1 MASDGV
7 NLPKDPRTLG
17 KIIDAHVS
25 REMLK
30 LTYRRTLWLLA
41 WYYLNGFRRFD
52 VFDPRTG
59 RITPH
64 YLDEEGNME
73 FQSSELL
80 SIVDKTTARLN
91 TMNLHPRALRQGF
104 SLAGLRERSIAQL
117 IADAVVSDQQ
127 LVQVQRDFNYLYAVL
142 GSCGITGHMVDSPT
156 VGLTADLEVIHP
168 KELMPFPSLGHDH
181 TKVRGMIRQRLVPL
195 NFLKDKYGTG
205 KIESNI
211 EEMNVWRW
219 QYGHQMEE
227 SQDAPWNGT
236 GYFVSTMAQG
246 GVRGNVED
254 SDTQQV
260 AKIRETWINGERGTV
275 SRYIVSSGDVIIDD
289 QDLSRVE
296 AYCPIGFARFMDNG
310 TFHGAGLFDLM
321 FGIVRE
327 MERLLKSLFNNI
339 RTMDRYGV
347 MLIPQGTINERAT
360 MREVGQGLRYLSY
373 SKDALMGDDFKPLVI
388 QPFNAGDVPGKVAQ
402 FAKTIID
409 GLSPVQDLIA
419 EKGRVDSA
427 SGLQFLDEQINKAMT
442 NPTSGVQ
449 TAFGTMYRAVV
460 AKAAGQMLV
469 SQRALPVN
477 KLTTDLAG
485 AMIDPDSGTVSFK
498 NNPLPNFSQIAFT
511 VQDTSPKSE
520 VVRKQEAL
528 SMLQAGLTDPDG
540 LKLFAMKEGLDL
552 AIWMEEE
559 KSAYESVVRNIL
571 LLFGD
576 GSQTQQIVITP
587 HTTRPDIQLRVL
599 GAFMANPIMSVASV
613 QVQDAFKAY
622 RESLIGFMGQTLP
635 AMVPNPDDMA
645 NVAGQQ
651 GQPEPAQPQ
660 GNM

>member
-127 LVQVQRDFNYLYAVL
+127 LVQVQRDFNYLYALL

-195 NFLKDKYGTG
+195 NFLKDKYGAG
-205 KIESNI
+205 KIDSNI

-246 GVRGNVED
+246 GVRGNIED

-576 GSQTQQIVITP
+576 GVQTQQIVITP

-645 NVAGQQ
+645 NVAGQ
-651 GQPEPAQPQ
+651 PEQQQQAQPQ